1 MVDGVLE
8 IAAYCSLGVAVG
20 LLLIKLF
27 WPKLAPRAQ
36 ARRFRH
42 RLGKAE
48 HVVASWADDF
58 RAQDERR
65 GHEQRHPEP
74 TDD

>member
-20 LLLIKLF
+20 LLLVKLL
-27 WPKLAPRAQ
+27 WPKLTPRAQ
-36 ARRFRH
+36 VARFRH

-48 HVVASWADDF
+48 EVVALWAEEHK
-58 RAQDERR
+58 AQDDRR
-65 GHEQRHPEP
+65 RHEQRHPEP

>member
-1 MVDGVLE
+1 MLQGVLE
-8 IAAYCSLGVAVG
+8 IAAYCSLGVAMG
-20 LLLIKLF
+20 LLLVKLF
-27 WPKLAPRAQ
+27 WPKLAPHVE

-48 HVVASWADDF
+48 TVLASWTDEF
-58 RAQDERR
+58 RAGEERQR
-65 GHEQRHPEP
+65 REERHPEP